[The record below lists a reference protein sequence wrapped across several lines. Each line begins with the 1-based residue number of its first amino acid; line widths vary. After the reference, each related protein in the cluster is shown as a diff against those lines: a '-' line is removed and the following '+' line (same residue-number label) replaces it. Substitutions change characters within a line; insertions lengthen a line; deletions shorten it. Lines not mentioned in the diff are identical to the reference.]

1 MSTNW
6 IQTYPNTLINI
17 SGSFWSLKFNLNLT
31 LRRTVCVAVLTLKT
45 IYFWLKTIF
54 ISCNDCISC
63 IYFWQR
69 VHFSLQ
75 ILKNKLLSLQR
86 CLYNE
91 GKFKGTTSI
100 ASIFKQQPRKCCF
113 VKYNK
118 CITGPLVLLLEHF
131 KLTEDLFLHKVSQKM

>member
-6 IQTYPNTLINI
+6 IQTHPNTLINI

-45 IYFWLKTIF
+45 IHFT
-54 ISCNDCISC
+54 SCNDCISC
-63 IYFWQR
+63 IYFRQR

-91 GKFKGTTSI
+91 GKFKETTSI

-113 VKYNK
+113 VKHNK
-118 CITGPLVLLLEHF
+118 CITYPLILLLEHF
-131 KLTEDLFLHKVSQKM
+131 KLTKDLFLHKVSQKM